1 MSSHKGV
8 ANILAQFARCPG
20 GLSVDLHLDHDARAT
35 NAADMLRF
43 EASSAI
49 CARFVCI
56 CSCMEAMHMSRRRCS
71 RRSSKIL
78 PMHAGD
84 ACCVLASAMED
95 GSPHGGFN
103 IINVS
108 SPVGAVLNLYKPHT
122 SLLKRRH
129 LCPPMVGYDRSI
141 HRCRLC
147 GPCVPRLYRRRNGME
162 DLLTRR
168 QCMHPWM
175 HSDRRRGETL
185 SIFLARRCSSCD
197 ASSYTKASCFQE
209 A

>member
-1 MSSHKGV
+1 MQTSGDRTHLCLSSCCALVLH
-8 ANILAQFARCPG
+8 AILIRMLEQR
-20 GLSVDLHLDHDARAT
+20 
-35 NAADMLRF
+35 MLRIRSILRDRCMF
-43 EASSAI
+43 RLHVHAWKP
-49 CARFVCI
+49 CT
-56 CSCMEAMHMSRRRCS
+56 CSYACRRCS
-71 RRSSKIL
+71 RRSSKYL
-78 PMHAGD
+78 AHAPSN
-84 ACCVLASAMED
+84 ACLRSLWEIHD
-95 GSPHGGFN
+95 
-103 IINVS
+103 IINAS
-108 SPVGAVLNLYKPHT
+108 SPGGAVLNLYKPHT